1 MTDGRDIVEAI
12 LGQLLEW
19 HGVFSQDVVHFL
31 RDIFFRASQT
41 GVHGARVHAGTRQR
55 SRHEV
60 GRRSDGGQGRQAL
73 WWRCVFYHTVAVR
86 PTRRLFFFLSH
97 MQEIHGFRVL
107 PVTYDEGVQH
117 YMYIRPHVS
126 AQQDTKYPAGRTL
139 FVVNI
144 PPDATQQAMRDLFR
158 KAGTVEAVDVRRASD
173 EEQPPADGPPAVE
186 PLPPLEPADAYV
198 ATCSNA
204 HVVFLDASSLDRALK
219 LPARF
224 QTKPYK
230 WQCERMQGLSYL
242 IERYRRH
249 RPPHEAVK
257 KHVDTAVARY
267 SWIRAH
273 PQWLMEQ
280 RARGDTTTSVG
291 VGIKAA
297 GVGENGELLDEDGF
311 VIVQR
316 GNKYG
321 RSGGEDNTFGAMT
334 PAFEEELRQHPE
346 KKKAR
351 ELEDFYRFQFR
362 EKKRQQFASLRAQ
375 FEADK
380 QKIAQRKASVRFKP
394 Y

>member
-1 MTDGRDIVEAI
+1 M
-12 LGQLLEW
+12 
-19 HGVFSQDVVHFL
+19 
-31 RDIFFRASQT
+31 
-41 GVHGARVHAGTRQR
+41 
-55 SRHEV
+55 
-60 GRRSDGGQGRQAL
+60 
-73 WWRCVFYHTVAVR
+73 
-86 PTRRLFFFLSH
+86 
-97 MQEIHGFRVL
+97 
-107 PVTYDEGVQH
+107 
-117 YMYIRPHVS
+117 
-126 AQQDTKYPAGRTL
+126 
-139 FVVNI
+139 
-144 PPDATQQAMRDLFR
+144 
-158 KAGTVEAVDVRRASD
+158 
-173 EEQPPADGPPAVE
+173 
-186 PLPPLEPADAYV
+186 EPADAYV